1 MAHYHSKKIVGR
13 ERREKKNYNL
23 FTKRNFEKGKNYAW
37 IFFLTFFK
45 EAALFKETLVFLKR
59 LKLLKEFFLVSVIFF
74 FFVLLKFMFGDFRLG
89 FMIPSSFCQLRD

>member
-37 IFFLTFFK
+37 IFF
-45 EAALFKETLVFLKR
+45 
-59 LKLLKEFFLVSVIFF
+59 
-74 FFVLLKFMFGDFRLG
+74 
-89 FMIPSSFCQLRD
+89 

>member
-1 MAHYHSKKIVGR
+1 MGR

-23 FTKRNFEKGKNYAW
+23 FTKRNFEKGENYAW
-37 IFFLTFFK
+37 IFLTFFK

-74 FFVLLKFMFGDFRLG
+74 FCFAKVHVWRFSVG
-89 FMIPSSFCQLRD
+89 FHDTKQFLST